1 MTNLSKSFQ
10 NVKVVDKLTR
20 IKIGKCILSKL
31 NQEITDREIREA
43 VSLAFYYEV
52 PQLKNI
58 LFRRDELIEEQMLR
72 AKYHISNTSGRWL
85 VNGRSYEL
93 LNESEKKFFNDFMR
107 ETRINQNK

>member
-10 NVKVVDKLTR
+10 NVEVNDQKTR
-20 IKIGKCILSKL
+20 EMLGKCILSKL
-31 NQEITDREIREA
+31 EQDLTNRGIRQVVA
-43 VSLAFYYEV
+43 IAFRYEV
-52 PQLKNI
+52 PQLKQI
-58 LFRRDELIEEQMLR
+58 LEKRNELMEEQILR

-93 LNESEKKFFNDFMR
+93 LNESEKQFFNDFMR